1 MTRQTPLSL
10 VYGQECMNYMDYI
23 VLIRRIDV
31 IIEIIDVDVIEEK
44 LLQIVHVEEECFVIG
59 FHQNVEKQRQK
70 AWHDRHIKR
79 KHFEVR
85 GLVLMYDSKFFKH
98 PQ

>member
-1 MTRQTPLSL
+1 M
-10 VYGQECMNYMDYI
+10 VYEQEVMNCMEYI

-31 IIEIIDVDVIEEK
+31 IIEIIGVDVIEER
-44 LLQIVHVEEECFVIG
+44 LLQIVHVEEECFVVG
-59 FHQNVEKQRQK
+59 FHQNVEKQRKK
-70 AWHDRHIKR
+70 ACHDRHIKR

-85 GLVLMYDSKFFKH
+85 GHVLMYDSKFFKQ